1 MPVSVYITQRQLLYV
16 KQKSCS
22 AYIIKLWQ
30 KLIFKA
36 KGKLYDWSRRFKST
50 NEVGFLVK

>member
-1 MPVSVYITQRQLLYV
+1 MPASVYITQRQLLNV

-22 AYIIKLWQ
+22 AYVIKLWQ

-36 KGKLYDWSRRFKST
+36 KGKIYDWSKRFKST